1 MRAGNYSS
9 LNDRLRPE
17 LPALVRAWLPSG
29 RLEGHEWVALNP
41 LRNDRRLGSFKI
53 NLHTGSWADFAI
65 EKSGV
70 GAVSLYAYLF
80 ADGDWQRA
88 AWELLSNVAPH
99 LPAAWEAVESPDTTS
114 EAGRKVKLARSVL
127 AGSHEIIETQAE
139 LYLGARGLSPTPAW
153 KILRFR
159 MLKFGRHGLLPTLIA
174 PIVDVDGAV
183 TAVQRIFL
191 SQQVPASAKAVAK
204 QTLGKAKGGAVRL
217 GRPKRQIIIC
227 EGVEDGLALSQTFPG
242 KTIWAVPG
250 ASFLWSVVLPGSV
263 AEVVLAPD
271 NDKAGEA
278 AALRAADAFLALG
291 KRVSIMHPSKGCKD
305 WNEQL
310 LRGGS

>member
-1 MRAGNYSS
+1 MRLGNYSS

-17 LPALVRAWLPSG
+17 FPALVRAWLPSG
-29 RLEGHEWVALNP
+29 RLKGNEWVALNP

-53 NLHTGSWADFAI
+53 NLHNGSWADFAI
-65 EKSGV
+65 EKSGF

-80 ADGDWQRA
+80 TDGDWQRA

-114 EAGRKVKLARSVL
+114 EADRKIKLARSVL
-127 AGSHEIIETQAE
+127 AGSRGILGTQAE
-139 LYLGARGLSPTPAW
+139 VYLGARGLVPTPAW

-159 MLKFGRHGLLPTLIA
+159 MLKFWRQGLLPTLIA
-174 PIVDVDGAV
+174 PIVDVGGAV

-191 SQQVPASAKAVAK
+191 SQHVPASAKAVAK
-204 QTLGKAKGGAVRL
+204 RTLGKAKGGAIRF
-217 GRPKRQIIIC
+217 GEPARQIIMC
-227 EGVEDGLALSQTFPG
+227 EGVEDGLALSQSFPG
-242 KTIWAVPG
+242 RTVWAVPG
-250 ASFLWSVVLPGSV
+250 ASFFWSVQLPECV

-278 AALRAADAFLALG
+278 AALRSADAFLALG
-291 KRVSIMHPSKGCKD
+291 KRVSIMRPSQGCND

-310 LRGGS
+310 LRSGS